1 MQYSK
6 STIITVSAGKLFR
19 RFCKMFSESSIG
31 RLAIMQLPYCPSKRA
46 IVSVW
51 NSKRKCYKTFRTS
64 CACLV
69 FSSGQELRVLDQIK
83 VEQSLEVSF
92 FFPLSPSPRTYMSSY
107 HRRNAACYSWLKG
120 TKRSLGIATTAAA
133 AGHDR
138 EAVDHGLVGL
148 SHGTLL
154 ARFVS
159 HCRGLDRLQQARA
172 QQASS
177 ALRFFQSSSSSTHS
191 LLKTWYFSNSYRA
204 VRGRHNQNW
213 KYKLISLWYGN
224 CEKILHVL
232 DKV

>member
-120 TKRSLGIATTAAA
+120 TKRSLGIAKTAGGGGGAPGDHADHESHAA
-133 AGHDR
+133 RPPAR
-138 EAVDHGLVGL
+138 SFCVD
-148 SHGTLL
+148 
-154 ARFVS
+154 
-159 HCRGLDRLQQARA
+159 CRGLDRLQQARA
-172 QQASS
+172 QQAISLRSS
-177 ALRFFQSSSSSTHS
+177 AEPLES
-191 LLKTWYFSNSYRA
+191 L
-204 VRGRHNQNW
+204 
-213 KYKLISLWYGN
+213 
-224 CEKILHVL
+224 
-232 DKV
+232 